1 MAKNNNLGDFLKS
14 LADKFRSKLS
24 TTASINPQDFESKVD
39 EVYSQGKREEYD
51 AFWDNFQQ
59 NGSPADGYEYAFMYR
74 HWNDANFKPKYNING
89 KKFYMAFYGTGIK
102 DIPACLERQ
111 GVILDTSQANAV
123 DRIFA
128 LTKTEVIPSIDVRNI
143 TKELHLYDSS
153 WYCHTIGTLILK
165 DDGSQKF
172 NNNCFYDLPAL
183 VNFTVEG
190 VIGNNINFKW
200 SPKLSKD
207 SITSIITHLSTT
219 QGATLTLSAA
229 AVNTGFP
236 GEGEWELFLAEN
248 KPDVWTINL
257 V

>member
-24 TTASINPQDFESKVD
+24 TTALINPQDFESKVD
-39 EVYSQGKREEYD
+39 EVYSQGKKEEYD

-59 NGSPADGYEYAFMYR
+59 NGSPVDGYEYAFMYK
-74 HWNDANFKPKYNING
+74 HWNDENFKPKYNING
-89 KKFYMAFYGTGIK
+89 KKFYMSFYGTGIK

-111 GVILDTSQANAV
+111 GVILDTSQADTV

-128 LTKTEVIPSIDVRNI
+128 LSKSEVLPSIDVRNV

-172 NNNCFYDLPAL
+172 NNNCFYNLSEL
-183 VNFTVEG
+183 VNFTVDG
-190 VIGNNINFKW
+190 VIGNNINFQW

-219 QGATLTLSAA
+219 QGATLTLSAT
-229 AVNTGFP
+229 AVNTAFP
-236 GEGEWELFLAEN
+236 GEGEWELFLTEN
-248 KPDVWTINL
+248 KPDAWTISL